1 MPNKTESFYKSVY
14 DKLKSYVSDRAKPGD
29 EHVTKGLLAAI
40 YNMYQE
46 FNIGEKQEEELYKIA
61 DPNDCFNEPA
71 EYYFSEEY
79 NLEIE
84 NMQKY
89 LEGKTLGT
97 IEIKDICWVY
107 DSDNISEQLYDMD
120 PEAFSRLMEKSGS
133 VAASDQ
139 NFSVEDAVDYV
150 RDAMHH
156 GRLTTE
162 DVFGLPDRL
171 TIEAED
177 VAEWKDE
184 DVTNF
189 LEERYGYFV
198 DGYARDSSAI
208 STDDMEL

>member
-1 MPNKTESFYKSVY
+1 
-14 DKLKSYVSDRAKPGD
+14 
-29 EHVTKGLLAAI
+29 
-40 YNMYQE
+40 
-46 FNIGEKQEEELYKIA
+46 
-61 DPNDCFNEPA
+61 
-71 EYYFSEEY
+71 
-79 NLEIE
+79 
-84 NMQKY
+84 MQKY